1 LPAGG
6 GRVSGVDAG
15 GAVEGDARQ
24 RVLAGCLAL
33 LVVIIILEI
42 VAGVALRP
50 ARQAH
55 HQAQVL
61 ATPGVPTMIHGVAL
75 DPTELAQVAAGQHQP
90 SPLALPS
97 QALIDGLLLVSVAG
111 LALPRLLPRRLP
123 RPVPQAGGARR
134 GGGLG
139 PFLLSLA
146 ILLVSIAV
154 AVVSIAR
161 LRYLVALY
169 LSPPLGTLSYLL
181 LYGSF
186 RRGAALVTL
195 TVLMVLKV
203 AACFLVVRAFPRA
216 AAKRGLG
223 GLALTSVGATVA
235 TTVCYALA
243 PTSLGTVV
251 DALAAAVVALVA
263 LLWAGVIVSG
273 SVRRLV

>member
-1 LPAGG
+1 
-6 GRVSGVDAG
+6 VSG
-15 GAVEGDARQ
+15 AVGRP
-24 RVLAGCLAL
+24 VLAASLAL
-33 LVVIIILEI
+33 LAVTIVLEI
-42 VAGVALRP
+42 GAGAALRP

-55 HQAQVL
+55 HQAEVL
-61 ATPGVPTMIHGVAL
+61 AIPGVPTLIHGVAV
-75 DPTELAQVAAGQHQP
+75 DPTELAQVAARQHQP

-97 QALIDGLLLVSVAG
+97 QALIDALLLVSVAG
-111 LALPRLLPRRLP
+111 LALPRLLPRA
-123 RPVPQAGGARR
+123 RPAPEAAPEAAGRAGGARR

-139 PFLLSLA
+139 SFLLSLA

-154 AVVSIAR
+154 AVVAIAR

-186 RRGAALVTL
+186 RRGAALLTL
-195 TVLMVLKV
+195 TALMVLKV
-203 AACFLVVRAFPRA
+203 AACLLVWRAFPRA

-223 GLALTSVGATVA
+223 GLALTSVAATVV
-235 TTVCYALA
+235 TTACYALA
-243 PTSLGTVV
+243 PTSLGTIV
-251 DALAAAVVALVA
+251 DALAAAVVAVVA